1 MVINFLTQKKL
12 NMSTINKL
20 LTGLALATVM
30 ISSCKKDENKVF
42 YEGGTA
48 PVLTASASGTIPLSF
63 VNSEKDA
70 VKLSWTNPEYKFTT
84 GISSQN
90 VTYLIEIDTVGANF
104 TNPNKQ
110 TVAVSNDLSK
120 TLTQSQLNDYLLN
133 QLQLQVS
140 MEHNIEIRVKS
151 SLTNSSAL
159 LISNALQ
166 FKVTPYAIPPKV
178 APPSTGKL
186 YITGSAS
193 PAGWQ
198 CGCPTDV
205 APPSQTFTQVSPT
218 LYELPNVTLTG
229 GGAYLFLPEY
239 GSWSAK
245 YGFTGTKEE
254 NNVNGD
260 DFKAGGED
268 FKAPAATGNYKIVVD
283 FQRGKFTVTK
293 L

>member
-1 MVINFLTQKKL
+1 
-12 NMSTINKL
+12 MSTINKL

-48 PVLTASASGTIPLSF
+48 PVLIASASGSIPLAF
-63 VNSEKDA
+63 ANSEKDA
-70 VKLSWTNPEYKFTT
+70 VKLDWTNPDYQFNT
-84 GISSQN
+84 GVSSQS

-110 TVAVSNDLSK
+110 TIAISNDLTK
-120 TLTQSQLNDYLLN
+120 TLTQGQLNDYLLN
-133 QLQLQVS
+133 QLQLKPA
-140 MEHNIEIRVKS
+140 MEHNIELRVKS
-151 SLTNSSAL
+151 NLANGSAL

-166 FKVTPYAIPPKV
+166 FKVTPFAIPPKV
-178 APPSTGKL
+178 APPVSGKL

-198 CGCPTDV
+198 CGCGTDV
-205 APPSQTFTQVSPT
+205 APASQTFTQVSPT
-218 LYELPNVTLTG
+218 LYELPNVALTG
-229 GGAYLFLPEY
+229 GGAYLFIPVY

-245 YGFTGTKEE
+245 YGFTGGKEE

-260 DFKAGGED
+260 DFKTDGND
-268 FKAPAATGNYKIVVD
+268 FKAPAASGNYKIVVD

>member
-1 MVINFLTQKKL
+1 
-12 NMSTINKL
+12 MSTINKL

-30 ISSCKKDENKVF
+30 IGSCKKDENKVF

-48 PVLTASASGTIPLSF
+48 PVLTASTTASIPLSF
-63 VNSEKDA
+63 ANSEKDA
-70 VKLSWTNPEYKFTT
+70 VKLSWTNPEYQFNT

-104 TNPNKQ
+104 TNPDKQ
-110 TVAVSNDLSK
+110 TIAVSNDLSK
-120 TLTQSQLNDYLLN
+120 TITQGQLNDYLLN
-133 QLQLQVS
+133 QLVLTPA

-151 SLTNSSAL
+151 NLTNGSVL
-159 LISNALQ
+159 LISNTLQ

-178 APPSTGKL
+178 TPPASGTL
-186 YITGSAS
+186 YITGEAT

-198 CGCPTDV
+198 CACPDDV
-205 APPSQTFTQVSPT
+205 TPASQTFTQVSPT
-218 LYELPNVTLTG
+218 LYELPSITLTG
-229 GGAYLFLPEY
+229 GKSYLFIPVY
-239 GSWSAK
+239 SSWAAK
-245 YGFTGTKEE
+245 YGFIGSNNE

-260 DFKAGGED
+260 DFKAEGGD
-268 FKAPAATGNYKIVVD
+268 MKAPDATGNYKIVVD

>member
-1 MVINFLTQKKL
+1 
-12 NMSTINKL
+12 MSTINKL

-48 PVLTASASGTIPLSF
+48 PVLTASATATIPLSF
-63 VNSEKDA
+63 ANSEKDA
-70 VKLSWTNPEYKFTT
+70 IKLSWTNPEYQFNT

-110 TVAVSNDLSK
+110 TIAVSNDLSK

-133 QLQLQVS
+133 QLVLVPA
-140 MEHNIEIRVKS
+140 MEHNIEMRVKS
-151 SLTNSSAL
+151 NLTNNSAL

-178 APPSTGKL
+178 APPASGKL
-186 YITGSAS
+186 YITGSAT
-193 PAGWQ
+193 PASWQ
-198 CGCPTDV
+198 CGCPADV
-205 APPSQTFTQVSPT
+205 APASQTFTQVSPT
-218 LYELPNVTLTG
+218 LYELPNITLTG
-229 GGAYLFLPEY
+229 GGSYLFLPVY

-245 YGFTGTKEE
+245 YGFNGSNNE

-260 DFKAGGED
+260 DFKAEGGD
-268 FKAPAATGNYKIVVD
+268 MKAPDATGNYKIVVD

>member
-1 MVINFLTQKKL
+1 
-12 NMSTINKL
+12 MSTINKL
-20 LTGLALATVM
+20 LTGLVLATVM

-48 PVLTASASGTIPLSF
+48 PVLTASMSATIPLSF

-70 VKLSWTNPEYKFTT
+70 VKLSWTNPEYQFTT
-84 GISSQN
+84 GISSQG

-110 TVAVSNDLSK
+110 TISVSTDLSK
-120 TLTQSQLNDYLLN
+120 TLTQGQLNDYLLN
-133 QLQLQVS
+133 QLVLVPA
-140 MEHNIEIRVKS
+140 MEHNIEMRVKS
-151 SLTNSSAL
+151 NLTNNSVL
-159 LISNALQ
+159 LISNVLQ
-166 FKVTPYAIPPKV
+166 FKVIPYAIPPKV
-178 APPSTGKL
+178 TPPASGKL

-198 CGCPTDV
+198 CGCPADV
-205 APPSQTFTQVSPT
+205 APASQTFTQVSPT

-229 GGAYLFLPEY
+229 DGSYLFLPVY

-245 YGFTGTKEE
+245 YGFTGSNNE

-260 DFKAGGED
+260 DFKAEGGD
-268 FKAPAATGNYKIVVD
+268 MKAPAATGNYKIVVD

>member
-1 MVINFLTQKKL
+1 
-12 NMSTINKL
+12 MSTINKL

-48 PVLTASASGTIPLSF
+48 PVLVASASGTIPLSF

-84 GISSQN
+84 GTSSQN

-104 TNPNKQ
+104 TNPAKQ

-120 TLTQSQLNDYLLN
+120 TITQSQLNDYLLN
-133 QLQLQVS
+133 QLQLKVS

-151 SLTNSSAL
+151 SLTNNSAS
-159 LISNALQ
+159 LISNVLQ

-178 APPSTGKL
+178 TPPASGKL
-186 YITGSAS
+186 FITGDAT
-193 PAGWQ
+193 PIGWQ
-198 CGCPTDV
+198 CACGEAEAT
-205 APPSQTFTQVSPT
+205 SQQFTQVSPT
-218 LYELPNVTLTG
+218 LYELPSITLNG
-229 GGAYLFLPEY
+229 GKSFLFIPVY
-239 GSWSAK
+239 ADWGAK
-245 YGFTGTKEE
+245 YGFTGSNNE

-260 DFKAGGED
+260 DFKANGGD
-268 FKAPAATGNYKIVVD
+268 MKSPDATGTYKIVVD
-283 FQRGKFTVTK
+283 FQRGKYTVTK